1 MQAGCTGLWEL
12 RGGPM
17 PVRLPVQSPEKWRK
31 ISSNIKVDSV
41 KERFP
46 AAEGRKGWRKMSEIK
61 WRLVGGM
68 GNVVKKQSSL
78 KNYVLKQ
85 MNHFTGSCPREKLF
99 CCRFGNGLP
108 YGLTLIQE
116 TTLCFYLFIYLF
128 YCLGNLNFPEISQAA
143 SYSLCL
149 HFLALKWTHNHIDV
163 WNGRYSSNGST
174 VLKLP

>member
-1 MQAGCTGLWEL
+1 
-12 RGGPM
+12 M

-31 ISSNIKVDSV
+31 ISSNIKVDNV
-41 KERFP
+41 KERSP
-46 AAEGRKGWRKMSEIK
+46 AAEGRKGWRKMSEIN

-68 GNVVKKQSSL
+68 GNVVKKQSYL

-85 MNHFTGSCPREKLF
+85 MNHFTGSCPREKWF

-116 TTLCFYLFIYLF
+116 TTSRFYLFIYF
-128 YCLGNLNFPEISQAA
+128 YFTVWGIWT
-143 SYSLCL
+143 
-149 HFLALKWTHNHIDV
+149 FLRSTRLLATVYVSTSLKWTHNHIDV

-174 VLKLP
+174 VLKLPWTH